1 MGFVGLGIMG
11 AFMAG
16 NLLEAG
22 HELVVHNRTRTK
34 AEQLAQHGARV
45 AASPREVAQTSD
57 VVITMLP
64 GPPEVEEV
72 VAGEGGLLEGARD
85 SSLIVDMSTSSPVLA
100 RRLAHAARD
109 RGVGMLDAPV
119 SGGDSGARDGTLSI
133 MVGGE
138 DDDVERARFLFEVMG
153 KTVVHVGEAGAGQMV
168 KACNQIVVALVI
180 GAVAE
185 AMVLGTKAG
194 VAPGRVL
201 EVLSGGLASSK
212 VLEVKGEKFLSHEF
226 TPGGKV
232 AYHRKDLGIALAAG
246 REYGVTL
253 PVAALVEQMFGT
265 LEAKGRGGWD
275 HSALITLIEEGSG
288 ERARRPSPRPDER

>member
-1 MGFVGLGIMG
+1 MEKVGFVGLGIMG
-11 AFMAG
+11 AAMAG
-16 NLLEAG
+16 NLLEAE

-45 AASPREVAQTSD
+45 ADSPREVAQTSD

-72 VAGEGGLLEGARD
+72 VAGEGGLLEGAAEG
-85 SSLIVDMSTSSPVLA
+85 SLIVDMSTSSPVLA
-100 RRLAHAARD
+100 RQLAHAARE
-109 RGVGMLDAPV
+109 RGVGMLDGPV
-119 SGGDSGARDGTLSI
+119 SGGDVGARDGTLSI

-138 DDDVERARFLFEVMG
+138 DEDFERARPLFEVMG
-153 KTVVHVGEAGAGQMV
+153 ETVVHVGGAGAGQVV

-180 GAVAE
+180 EAVAE
-185 AMVLGTKAG
+185 ALVLGSKAG
-194 VAPGRVL
+194 VAPDRVV
-201 EVLSGGLASSK
+201 EVLSGGLAANK
-212 VLEVKGEKFLSHEF
+212 VLDVKGEKFLSHDF

-232 AYHRKDLGIALAAG
+232 EYHRKDLGIALAAG

-253 PVAALVEQMFGT
+253 PVTALVEQMFGV

-275 HSALITLIEEGSG
+275 HSALLNLIEEGS
-288 ERARRPSPRPDER
+288 R

>member
-1 MGFVGLGIMG
+1 MEKVGFVGLGIMG
-11 AFMAG
+11 AAMAG
-16 NLLEAG
+16 NLLEAE

-45 AASPREVAQTSD
+45 ADSPREVAQTSD

-72 VAGEGGLLEGARD
+72 VAGEGGLLEGAAEG
-85 SSLIVDMSTSSPVLA
+85 SLIVDMSTSSPLLA
-100 RRLAHAARD
+100 RQLASMARE
-109 RGVGMLDAPV
+109 RGVRMLDGPV
-119 SGGDSGARDGTLSI
+119 SGGDVGARDGTLSI

-138 DDDVERARFLFEVMG
+138 DEDFERARPLFEVMG
-153 KTVVHVGEAGAGQMV
+153 ETVVYVGGAGAGQVV

-180 GAVAE
+180 EAVAE
-185 AMVLGTKAG
+185 ALVLGSKAG
-194 VAPGRVL
+194 VAPDRVV
-201 EVLSGGLASSK
+201 EVLSGSLASNR

-232 AYHRKDLGIALAAG
+232 EYHRKDLGIALAAG

-253 PVAALVEQMFGT
+253 PVTALVEQMFGV

-275 HSALITLIEEGSG
+275 HSALLNLIEEGS
-288 ERARRPSPRPDER
+288 R

>member
-1 MGFVGLGIMG
+1 MQKVGFVGLGIMG
-11 AFMAG
+11 AAMAG

-45 AASPREVAQTSD
+45 ADSPREVAEASD

-72 VAGEGGLLEGARD
+72 VAGEGGLLEGASRG
-85 SSLIVDMSTSSPVLA
+85 SLIVDMSTSSPLLA
-100 RRLAHAARD
+100 RQLAHAARE

-119 SGGDSGARDGTLSI
+119 SGGDIGARDGTLSI

-138 DDDVERARFLFEVMG
+138 EDDFERVRSLFEIMG
-153 KTVVHVGEAGAGQMV
+153 ETVVHVGGTGAGQVV

-180 GAVAE
+180 EAVAE
-185 AMVLGTKAG
+185 ALVLGMKAG
-194 VAPGRVL
+194 VAPDRVV
-201 EVLSGGLASSK
+201 EVLSGGLASNK
-212 VLEVKGEKFLSHEF
+212 VFEVKGEKFLSHEF
-226 TPGGKV
+226 APGGKV
-232 AYHRKDLGIALAAG
+232 EYHRKDLGIALEAG
-246 REYGVTL
+246 REYEVTL
-253 PVAALVEQMFGT
+253 PVAAFVDQMFGV

-275 HSALITLIEEGSG
+275 HSALLTLLEERSG
-288 ERARRPSPRPDER
+288 GGTR

>member
-1 MGFVGLGIMG
+1 VEKAVGFVGLGIMG

-34 AEQLAQHGARV
+34 AERLAQRGARV
-45 AASPREVAQTSD
+45 ADLPREVAEASGT
-57 VVITMLP
+57 VITMLP

-85 SSLIVDMSTSSPVLA
+85 GSLIVDMSTSSPVLA

-275 HSALITLIEEGSG
+275 HSALITLLEEGSG
-288 ERARRPSPRPDER
+288 ERAR